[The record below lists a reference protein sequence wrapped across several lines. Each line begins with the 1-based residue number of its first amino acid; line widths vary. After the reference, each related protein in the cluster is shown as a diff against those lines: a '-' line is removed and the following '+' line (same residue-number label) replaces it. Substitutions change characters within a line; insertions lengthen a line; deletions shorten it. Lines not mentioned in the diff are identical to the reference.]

1 VALSESASWRPGVRL
16 GIDVGD
22 VRIGVAVCDSAGL
35 IATPLETVA
44 AGSGALDRLLD
55 LVDEQQ
61 PIEVVVG
68 HPRSM
73 SGNVGPAALKAES
86 FAETLSSA
94 LASRAKPIPVRLV
107 DERLT
112 TVSAERVL
120 RERGRKGARRRL
132 VVDQVAAVVI
142 LQHAID
148 SERSAGRPPG
158 EEVGHSL

>member
-1 VALSESASWRPGVRL
+1 
-16 GIDVGD
+16 
-22 VRIGVAVCDSAGL
+22 VCDRDAL
-35 IATPLETVA
+35 IATPLETVP
-44 AGSGALDRLLD
+44 AGATALSRILE
-55 LVDEQQ
+55 LVDEHA

-68 HPRSM
+68 YPRSM
-73 SGNVGPAALKAES
+73 SGQVGPAARKAEAFS
-86 FAETLSSA
+86 ATLA
-94 LASRAKPIPVRLV
+94 DGLATRGKPIPIRLV

-148 SERSAGRPPG
+148 TERSSGRPPG
-158 EEVGHSL
+158 EEVGHST